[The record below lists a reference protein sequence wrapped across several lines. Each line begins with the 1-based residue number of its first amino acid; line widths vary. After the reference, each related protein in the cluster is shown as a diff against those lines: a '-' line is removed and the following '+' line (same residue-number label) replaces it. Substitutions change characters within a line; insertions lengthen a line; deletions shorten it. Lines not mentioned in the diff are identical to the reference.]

1 MIQTIKRHWKMLL
14 VVFGYMSFEAVVR
27 STSLIM
33 EYENRGNPVEAW
45 KPFVWEFTSTYMI
58 VLLVPLIIMFDER
71 YPIARKDWFKRLL
84 IHIPLSILFS
94 LVHVLGMV
102 AIRKLIFTSMGD
114 VYSMDELDYM
124 ILYEY
129 RKDLTAYI
137 SILIVIYAY
146 REILRLR
153 HGEAQIEKSE
163 EERIM
168 VSKAGQFKFIDPL
181 SVNWVESAGNYV
193 ELHVDQ
199 DTYMLRTTMKD
210 IETRLGN
217 TDFARVHRS
226 AIVRKDFIESIKPAS
241 SGDKIL
247 ILKDDTNIRASRRYS
262 ENLKVA

>member
-14 VVFGYMSFEAVVR
+14 VVFSYMTFEAIVR

-33 EYENRGNPVEAW
+33 EYENRGDHIAAW

-58 VLLVPLIIMFDER
+58 FALVPFIIMYDER
-71 YPIARKDWFKRLL
+71 YPIARKEWFKRIL
-84 IHIPLSILFS
+84 IHIPLSMLFS
-94 LVHVLGMV
+94 IVHVMGMI
-102 AIRKLIFTSMGD
+102 AMRKLIFSSVGD
-114 VYSMDELDYM
+114 VYSMDDLDYM

-137 SILIVIYAY
+137 SILIVTYAY

-168 VSKAGQFKFIDPL
+168 VSKSGQFKFIDPL

-193 ELHVDQ
+193 ELHVGE
-199 DTYMLRTTMKD
+199 DTYMLRATMKD
-210 IETRLGN
+210 IENRLG
-217 TDFARVHRS
+217 DKEFARIHRS
-226 AIVRKDFIESIKPAS
+226 AIVRKDFIDSIKPAS
-241 SGDKIL
+241 SGDKQL
-247 ILKDDTNIRASRRYS
+247 TLKDGTSLRVSRRYN
-262 ENLKVA
+262 ENLKAA